1 MPLAQPRYAWEGASM
16 RLVGFTLVMLAVL
29 SGSCSAAPARPL
41 AARVDHAALDSVLAA
56 HVRPDGVDYEGL
68 REHSL
73 GTLTRYLDA
82 MARVNAM
89 ALPKRER
96 DAFEINLYNA
106 TMLRAVCDRL
116 APGWTPA
123 SDDFA
128 VFKAPLVRLKNRNIS
143 LNQLENDVIRPRIRD
158 PRVHV
163 ALNCAAKSCPPL
175 QPRAYRAA
183 TLDSMLD
190 ANMSRFVRD
199 PRHNTIDA
207 SKRRMRLSRLF
218 DWYAA
223 DFGGVA
229 AVPVYVAKRLALPT
243 SGWSVEYIDYDWS
256 LAASGGAP
264 GR

>member
-16 RLVGFTLVMLAVL
+16 RLVGFMLVMML
-29 SGSCSAAPARPL
+29 SLSSSCSAAPARP
-41 AARVDHAALDSVLAA
+41 AGVRVDHAALDSVLSA
-56 HVRPDGVDYEGL
+56 HVHPDGVDYAGL
-68 REHSL
+68 RARSL
-73 GTLTRYLDA
+73 GTLARYLDA
-82 MARVNAM
+82 MALVTAA

-116 APGWTPA
+116 TPGWTPA
-123 SDDFA
+123 TDDFA
-128 VFKAPLVRLKNRNIS
+128 VFKAPLVRLKGRTLS
-143 LNQLENDVIRPRIRD
+143 LNQLENDMIRPRIRD

-163 ALNCAAKSCPPL
+163 ALNCAARSCPPL

-183 TLDSMLD
+183 TLDSVLE

-199 PRHNTIDA
+199 PRQNTIDA

-223 DFGGVA
+223 DFGGAA

-243 SGWSVEYIDYDWS
+243 SGWSAEFIDYDWS
-256 LAASGGAP
+256 LAASAGTAV
-264 GR
+264 R

>member
-1 MPLAQPRYAWEGASM
+1 MPLASAWHAWEGASM
-16 RLVGFTLVMLAVL
+16 RLVGFTLVMVVVL
-29 SGSCSAAPARPL
+29 CGSCSAAPVRSP
-41 AARVDHAALDSVLAA
+41 AARVDHAALDSVLSA
-56 HVRPDGVDYEGL
+56 HVRPDGVDYAGL
-68 REHSL
+68 RARGL
-73 GTLTRYLDA
+73 GTLTRYLDTL
-82 MARVNAM
+82 ARVNAA

-116 APGWTPA
+116 VPGWTPA
-123 SDDFA
+123 ADDFA
-128 VFKAPLVRLKNRNIS
+128 VFKAPLVRLQGRTLS
-143 LNQLENDVIRPRIRD
+143 LNQLENDMIRPHLRD

-199 PRHNTIDA
+199 PRQNTIDA

-223 DFGGVA
+223 DFGGAA
-229 AVPVYVAKRLALPT
+229 AVPGYVAKRLALPA
-243 SGWSVEYIDYDWS
+243 SGWSVEYLEYDWS
-256 LAASGGAP
+256 LATSASAP

>member
-1 MPLAQPRYAWEGASM
+1 M
-16 RLVGFTLVMLAVL
+16 RLAGFALVMVVVL

-56 HVRPDGVDYEGL
+56 HVRPDGVDYAGL
-68 REHSL
+68 RARSL

-82 MARVNAM
+82 MARVNAT

-96 DAFEINLYNA
+96 DAYEINLYNA

-123 SDDFA
+123 ADDFA
-128 VFKAPLVRLKNRNIS
+128 VFKAPLVRLKGRTIS

-163 ALNCAAKSCPPL
+163 ALNCAARSCPPL

-183 TLDSMLD
+183 TLDSVLD

-199 PRHNTIDA
+199 ASQNSIDA
-207 SKRRMRLSRLF
+207 SKRRMRLSRLWE
-218 DWYAA
+218 WYAS

-243 SGWSVEYIDYDWS
+243 SGWSVEYIEYDWS
-256 LAASGGAP
+256 LATSAGTA